1 VLCVNGGS
9 GGDVPGTW
17 SATVEWL
24 VERVAPRF
32 PGLTF
37 GEVKYKLK
45 NWNRLGQCVA
55 DTRAALDHV
64 DPTRCLLLGFS
75 MGGAV
80 AILSADD
87 PRVEGVLGLAPWIP
101 ERLDLAPLEG
111 KRLDVLHGQLD
122 RYLPGVPGVSPTNSR
137 RGFERARRQG
147 SAGEYELIPGALHGL
162 ALRSPWGGLV
172 RLPRAGRWAELVERR
187 LEAFQASAG

>member
-1 VLCVNGGS
+1 MLCVNGGS
-9 GGDVPGTW
+9 GRDVPGTW
-17 SATVEWL
+17 SATLEWL

-45 NWNRLGQCVA
+45 NWNRLGLCVA

-64 DPTRCLLLGFS
+64 DPRRCLLLGFS

-101 ERLDLAPLEG
+101 ERLDLSPLDG

-122 RYLPGVPGVSPTNSR
+122 RYLPGIPGVSPTSSHS
-137 RGFERARRQG
+137 GVERARRQG
-147 SAGEYELIPGALHGL
+147 SPGEYELIPGALHGL
-162 ALRSPWGGLV
+162 ALRAPWGGLV
-172 RLPRAGRWAELVERR
+172 RLPRARRWAELVARR